1 MALKRN
7 YRKTVV
13 CSMRAETGRQVSP
26 YLTLLG
32 RVCRL
37 AWIFCR
43 SASVHEWPRVSI
55 DVRVTNKFWWV
66 GRWVCNYRIFSW
78 GLTLIWKPV
87 LKDHLGIMGGMQNC
101 HRFSGIF
108 QHIQD
113 LSPSSFMCRSRW
125 WRPAFVLGGKEGEER
140 KCGPQRTKEK
150 MTVWCQAPRIQEVGG
165 ARVVG
170 EPPGIKV
177 IEYED
182 LGWRGGK
189 GTGSRRPPWMVE
201 APCDLCVW
209 SKSSGRLAL
218 QQRAAVPLFRWA
230 PCGCFTSQPVVLC
243 PLGCR
248 RGEDSSGFLL
258 PCCGPH
264 QGCLG

>member
-13 CSMRAETGRQVSP
+13 CSMRAETGRQSVS
-26 YLTLLG
+26 LLNSAG
-32 RVCRL
+32 TCVSHRL
-37 AWIFCR
+37 DFCR

-87 LKDHLGIMGGMQNC
+87 LKDHLGVMGGMQNC

-125 WRPAFVLGGKEGEER
+125 WRPAFVLEGREGEER
-140 KCGPQRTKEK
+140 TCGPQRTKEK

-170 EPPGIKV
+170 ELPGIKV

-182 LGWRGGK
+182 LGWRWGK
-189 GTGSRRPPWMVE
+189 GTGSMSPPWMVE
-201 APCDLCVW
+201 ASCDLGQC
-209 SKSSGRLAL
+209 SKSSGRLA
-218 QQRAAVPLFRWA
+218 RSRGPL
-230 PCGCFTSQPVVLC
+230 
-243 PLGCR
+243 
-248 RGEDSSGFLL
+248 
-258 PCCGPH
+258 
-264 QGCLG
+264 CLFSA